1 GEEIASQCTRNPI
14 RIGITAIS
22 AVFFQQKPQ
31 KIARQILKS
40 LSDQIKSFSQALM
53 KNRLFQQNR
62 PKGVFGNTAMSGG
75 LRR

>member
-1 GEEIASQCTRNPI
+1 
-14 RIGITAIS
+14 GITAIS

-40 LSDQIKSFSQALM
+40 LSDQIKSFSQALT

-62 PKGVFGNTAMSGG
+62 LFGGVGRNEFGRTGKQVVEVSFDGVG
-75 LRR
+75 FGKH